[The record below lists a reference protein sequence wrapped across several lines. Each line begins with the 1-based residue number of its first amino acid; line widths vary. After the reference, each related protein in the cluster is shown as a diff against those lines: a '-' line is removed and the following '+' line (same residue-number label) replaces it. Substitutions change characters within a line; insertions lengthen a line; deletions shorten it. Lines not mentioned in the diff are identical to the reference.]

1 MKPNIFAAP
10 AAFVASRPN
19 VIVAGSRPRGIIGAV
34 RADASDPKAILAEL
48 QKAVAE
54 QRAEFL
60 AKMPDADKVNR
71 LDTVIGE
78 LQASMDAQAQAIA
91 ALRLG
96 GGGGQ
101 PGETP
106 EAREHRDSFK
116 AFMARGDRP
125 QARGATYSEP
135 DGGFLVTPTVDT
147 NVTRVLAAT
156 VAMRGLSNVMAI
168 SSGSY
173 KKFKSVGG
181 AAANW
186 SGERDSRTETATPT
200 LVEIEITPGEL
211 TAEPAANQQLL
222 DDAFVDVEAWY
233 GDELAISFAEKEGEA
248 FIIGD
253 GVKKPRGILG
263 YTPVANADYA
273 WGKVGYIASG
283 HASAFV
289 APTSSVSPADCLV
302 DLFHALRSGYRANG
316 SWLMSDLT
324 SARVR
329 KFKDGQG
336 NFLWQPS
343 IAVDQ
348 PSTLLGKPVAF
359 SDYMPSV
366 GADAFPIAFGD
377 FRQAYT
383 IVERIGMRTLR
394 NPFKT
399 NGVVFFYT
407 TRRVGGAITNF
418 EAIKLLKIATS

>member
-1 MKPNIFAAP
+1 MKPRIFAVP
-10 AAFVASRPN
+10 AAPLA
-19 VIVAGSRPRGIIGAV
+19 RPRGIIGAI
-34 RADASDPKAILAEL
+34 RGDASDPKAVLAEL
-48 QKAVAE
+48 QKAFAE
-54 QRAEFL
+54 YKTEIN
-60 AKMPDADKVNR
+60 AKLPDAEKVNR
-71 LDTVIGE
+71 LDGVITD
-78 LQASMDAQAQAIA
+78 LQASLDAQAQAIA

-106 EAREHRDSFK
+106 EAKEHRDAFK
-116 AFMARGDRP
+116 AFMARGDKP

-147 NVTRVLAAT
+147 AVTRVLSAT
-156 VAMRGLSNVMAI
+156 VAMRGMASVMAI
-168 SSGSY
+168 STESY
-173 KKFKSVGG
+173 KKYKSLGG
-181 AAANW
+181 AAASW
-186 SGERDSRTETATPT
+186 TGERETRSETGTPT
-200 LVEIEITPGEL
+200 LAEIEITPGEL
-211 TAEPAANQQLL
+211 YAEPAANQQLL

-263 YTPVANADYA
+263 YQMVANGSYA
-273 WGKVGYIASG
+273 WGKVGYVVSGNASSFIA
-283 HASAFV
+283 AS
-289 APTSSVSPADCLV
+289 SSASPADCLV
-302 DLFHALRSGYRANG
+302 DLYHALRAGYRANG
-316 SWLMSDLT
+316 SFLMSDLT
-324 SARVR
+324 AGTVR

-343 IAVDQ
+343 IAVDK

-366 GADAFPIAFGD
+366 AADAFPIAFGD
-377 FRQAYT
+377 FREAYT

-394 NPFKT
+394 NPYKT

-418 EAIKLLKIATS
+418 EAIKTLKIATS

>member
-1 MKPNIFAAP
+1 M
-10 AAFVASRPN
+10 
-19 VIVAGSRPRGIIGAV
+19 
-34 RADASDPKAILAEL
+34 
-48 QKAVAE
+48 
-54 QRAEFL
+54 
-60 AKMPDADKVNR
+60 
-71 LDTVIGE
+71 
-78 LQASMDAQAQAIA
+78 
-91 ALRLG
+91 RLG

-106 EAREHRDSFK
+106 EAREHRDAFK
-116 AFMARGDRP
+116 AFMARGERP
-125 QARGATYSEP
+125 QARGATFSEP

-147 NVTRVLAAT
+147 NVTRVLSAT
-156 VAMRGLSNVMAI
+156 VAMRGLANVMAV
-168 SSGSY
+168 STGSY

-186 SGERDSRTETATPT
+186 SGERDTRSETSTPT
-200 LVEIEITPGEL
+200 LVEMEITPGEL

-222 DDAFVDVEAWY
+222 DDAFVDIEAWY

-263 YTPVANADYA
+263 YTAVDNASYA
-273 WGKVGYIASG
+273 WGRVGYIPSG
-283 HASAFV
+283 NATGFRPS
-289 APTSSVSPADCLV
+289 TTTVSPADCLV

-316 SWLMSDLT
+316 SFLMSDLT
-324 SARVR
+324 AATVR

-343 IAVDQ
+343 IAVDA

-394 NPFKT
+394 NPFKE

>member
-1 MKPNIFAAP
+1 MKPNIFSVP
-10 AAFVASRPN
+10 AAFASACQ
-19 VIVAGSRPRGIIGAV
+19 VGVAGSRQRGIVSAV
-34 RADASDPKAILAEL
+34 RADASDPKTILAEL
-48 QKAVAE
+48 QRSFNEYKAEVS
-54 QRAEFL
+54 
-60 AKMPDADKVNR
+60 AKLPDAEKVNR
-71 LDTVIGE
+71 LDGVITE
-78 LQASMDAQAQAIA
+78 LQASIDAQAQAIA

-106 EAREHRDSFK
+106 EAREHRDAFK
-116 AFMARGDRP
+116 AFMASGERP
-125 QARGATYSEP
+125 QARGSTFSEP

-147 NVTRVLAAT
+147 NVTRVLSAT
-156 VAMRGLSNVMAI
+156 VAMRGMADVMAI
-168 SSGSY
+168 STGSY

-222 DDAFVDVEAWY
+222 DDAFVDIEAWY
-233 GDELAISFAEKEGEA
+233 GDELAITFAEAEGQA
-248 FIIGD
+248 FILGD
-253 GVKKPRGILG
+253 GVKKPRGILS
-263 YTPVANADYA
+263 YTNVANGSYA
-273 WGKVGYIASG
+273 WGRVGYIASG
-283 HASAFV
+283 NASAFI
-289 APTSSVSPADCLV
+289 AASSSASPADCLV
-302 DLFHALRSGYRANG
+302 DLFHSLRAGYRVNG
-316 SWLMSDLT
+316 SFLMSDLT
-324 SARVR
+324 AATVR

-343 IAVDQ
+343 IAVDK

-366 GADAFPIAFGD
+366 AADAFPIAFGD

-383 IVERIGMRTLR
+383 IVDRIGVRTLR

>member
-1 MKPNIFAAP
+1 MKPMNFAAP
-10 AAFVASRPN
+10 AAAAAARPS
-19 VIVAGSRPRGIIGAV
+19 VILAHRPRGIIGLV
-34 RADASDPKAILAEL
+34 RADASDPKTILAEL

-54 QRAEFL
+54 QREQFNARL
-60 AKMPDADKVNR
+60 PDADKVNR

-78 LQASMDAQAQAIA
+78 LQASLDSQAQAIA
-91 ALRLG
+91 AMRL

-106 EAREHRDSFK
+106 EAREHRDAFK
-116 AFMARGDRP
+116 AFMGRGDRP

-147 NVTRVLAAT
+147 NVTRVLSAT
-156 VAMRGLSNVMAI
+156 VAMRGLASVMPI
-168 SSGSY
+168 STGSY

-186 SGERDSRTETATPT
+186 SGERDSRTETNTPT

-222 DDAFVDVEAWY
+222 DDAFVDIEGWY

-263 YTPVANADYA
+263 YTTVANGSYA
-273 WGKVGYIASG
+273 WGRVGYIASG
-283 HASAFV
+283 NASAFIP
-289 APTSSVSPADCLV
+289 ASTSASPADCLV
-302 DLFHALRSGYRANG
+302 DLFHALKSGYRANG
-316 SWLMSDLT
+316 SFLMSDLT
-324 SARVR
+324 AATVR

-343 IAVDQ
+343 IAVDK